1 MPCPSV
7 LCVGLH
13 VLWPLSVPGLVEVC
27 PLSLEVS
34 CDSLV
39 LPLSVRGDTSKT
51 ENYENNCVSSHLPDL
66 PLVEGESRMLVAE

>member
-1 MPCPSV
+1 MFCPSV
-7 LCVGLH
+7 LCVDLH
-13 VLWPLSVPGLVEVC
+13 DLLPLPGPRLVEVC

-34 CDSLV
+34 SDSLV

-51 ENYENNCVSSHLPDL
+51 ENYKNNCVSSHLPDL